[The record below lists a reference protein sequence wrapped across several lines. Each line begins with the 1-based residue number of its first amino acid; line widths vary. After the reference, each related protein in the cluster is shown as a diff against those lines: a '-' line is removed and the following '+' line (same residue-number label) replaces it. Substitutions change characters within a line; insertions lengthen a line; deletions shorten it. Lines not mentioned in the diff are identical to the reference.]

1 VWPSPRL
8 PHQPL
13 PLLPPPQLLQRLLL
27 TTTTMTMTT
36 TTTTMQS
43 PHPRASPTE
52 TTGTA
57 HPALLS
63 PPLLPLSLW
72 ALSLRLLLP
81 RVHLPRQV
89 LPRLSPLLL
98 LLLPPSERPSGALW
112 LPSWALL
119 VFSSCRSLDAWM
131 GNSRHDFS
139 PSVRESVLALIIPL
153 WRVSSTKGN
162 LAFLYTNKQCPQ
174 RKISKWPVLCEDLC
188 TWGEGRGREGA
199 AWMLPSKCI
208 RLAVHHGAQLSRR
221 QHHAACMRIHVWGRV
236 AAKIHAH
243 SGSG

>member
-8 PHQPL
+8 PHRPL
-13 PLLPPPQLLQRLLL
+13 PPLPPPQLLQRLLL
-27 TTTTMTMTT
+27 TTTTTTMTMTT

-43 PHPRASPTE
+43 LHPRASPTE

-63 PPLLPLSLW
+63 PPPLPLSLR
-72 ALSLRLLLP
+72 ALPPRLLLP

-98 LLLPPSERPSGALW
+98 LLPSERHSRALW
-112 LPSWALL
+112 LPSWARL

-139 PSVRESVLALIIPL
+139 PSVREPVLALIIPL
-153 WRVSSTKGN
+153 WRVSSPKKTSHSRIPKDNDHKAKYPNG
-162 LAFLYTNKQCPQ
+162 LYCVKT
-174 RKISKWPVLCEDLC
+174 RAR
-188 TWGEGRGREGA
+188 GE
-199 AWMLPSKCI
+199 K
-208 RLAVHHGAQLSRR
+208 
-221 QHHAACMRIHVWGRV
+221 
-236 AAKIHAH
+236 
-243 SGSG
+243 